1 MERKTNLTLHLI
13 QVLNKI
19 LRMNY
24 LDNLFF
30 AILLTFGAYYFV
42 KNVKK
47 IIRNINLGQAINRS
61 DNASERWKNMA
72 MIALGQSK
80 MVKRPVAGIL
90 HIIVYLGFVII
101 NIEVLEIIIDGLFG
115 THRVFSF
122 LGIVYDLLIGSFEI
136 LALLVLVA
144 VIVFLIRRN
153 GIKLKRFISSD
164 LKGWPKSDANYIL
177 YFEIVLMSLFLLMNA
192 ADFHLQNIS
201 GGFGHYHQAG
211 SFPISQY
218 IAPFFDGMNPTSVAF
233 FERIFW
239 WIHITG
245 ILIFL
250 NYLYFSK
257 HLHILLAFPNTY
269 FADLNPKGQ
278 LDNLASV
285 TKEVRLMMDPNA
297 DPYATPVIDETR
309 GGAELSEANAAP
321 TKFGA
326 SDVQDLN
333 WVQLL
338 NAYTCTECGRC
349 TSSCPANQTGKK
361 LSPRKIMMDTRDRLE
376 EVGKNIDANKGV
388 FIPDNK
394 SLLNDYISSEELWAC
409 TSCNACVEEC
419 PVNISPLSIIM
430 DMRRYLVMEQS
441 AAPMPL
447 NAMMTNIENNGAP
460 WQYNQQDRLNWKNEN

>member
-1 MERKTNLTLHLI
+1 
-13 QVLNKI
+13 
-19 LRMNY
+19 MNY
-24 LDNLFF
+24 LDNIFF
-30 AILLTFGAYYFV
+30 AILLLLGFGFFTI
-42 KNVKK
+42 NIKK
-47 IIRNINLGQAINRS
+47 IIRNIKLGQPINRS
-61 DNASERWKNMA
+61 DNSNERWKNMA

-90 HIIVYLGFVII
+90 HLFVYLGFIII
-101 NIEVLEIIIDGLFG
+101 NIELLEIIIDGILG
-115 THRVFSF
+115 THRAFLF
-122 LGIVYDLLIGSFEI
+122 LGTAYSCIIGSFEI
-136 LALLVLVA
+136 LAVTVLIA
-144 VIVFLIRRN
+144 VLIFWTRRN
-153 GIKLKRFISSD
+153 IIKLKRFVSSD

-192 ADFHLQNIS
+192 SDVHQQTVGS
-201 GGFGHYHQAG
+201 GA
-211 SFPISQY
+211 FPISHF
-218 IAPFFDGMNPTSVAF
+218 IFPFFKDMNPETAEILEST
-233 FERIFW
+233 FW
-239 WIHITG
+239 WIHIIG
-245 ILIFL
+245 ILIFM

-285 TKEVRLMMDPNA
+285 TKEVKLMMDPNA
-297 DPYATPVIDETR
+297 DPYAAAPLDETV
-309 GGAELSEANAAP
+309 AP
-321 TKFGA
+321 AKFGA

-333 WVQLL
+333 WVQLM

-361 LSPRKIMMDTRDRLE
+361 LSPRKIMMDTRDRLV

-394 SLLNDYISSEELWAC
+394 TLINDYITPEELWAC

-447 NAMMTNIENNGAP
+447 NTMMTNIENNGAP
-460 WQYNQQDRLNWKNEN
+460 WQYSQQDRLNWKNE